1 MGFVVREGLG
11 RGWRRGCS
19 IDGVDQDRTSRR
31 SRAAFPCW
39 SSRIAPV
46 FDTARDLLVV
56 EAESGRVLSSS
67 EEPLP
72 SGPMGRKAARLADL
86 GVDTLVCGAISRPM
100 REVVASSG
108 IRVISFVSGERDEVI
123 KAWLSGGLDQ
133 AAFAMPGCG
142 GRRRARVRG
151 RFGRGDVGS
160 CLCPACGHAEPH
172 ERGIPCVQRT
182 CPKCGTAMTR
192 AT

>member
-1 MGFVVREGLG
+1 MIAGGLA
-11 RGWRRGCS
+11 RCWRRVCS
-19 IDGVDQDRTSRR
+19 FDDVDRNRTSNR
-31 SRAAFPCW
+31 SKAAFPCW

-86 GVDTLVCGAISRPM
+86 GVDTLVCGAISRSM
-100 REVVASSG
+100 REVVDSFG
-108 IRVISFVSGERDEVI
+108 IRVVSFVSGERDEVI
-123 KAWLSGGLDQ
+123 KAWLGGGLDQ
-133 AAFAMPGCG
+133 PAFAMPGCG

-151 RFGRGDVGS
+151 RFGGGDLGS
-160 CLCPACGHAEPH
+160 CLCPVCGHVVPH
-172 ERGIPCVQRT
+172 ERGVPCVQRP

-192 AT
+192 AS